1 MSKIETVD
9 NFDDETLNELFAEL
23 DEQNLLIEEEEQKKK
38 AKTETVSADDIQLDE
53 ELLEDEELL
62 AAELEASIEGAAQ
75 VTPEEIQEQINQQ
88 QREAQLDAE
97 QELDLQ
103 EAFEPKV
110 PEATPHEIVND
121 SVSVEDMLKEVEAE
135 QTPMPQ
141 PEERPILP
149 PVEESVDTVCEEL
162 PDDVELQ
169 SKDIPNFEPKQVDK
183 QVKSEKEIER
193 FVSLKYAPDVEA
205 FNRDIQF
212 TDATLDVAMR
222 TQASLAA
229 YQNERA
235 ARVVA
240 QAAKVKLKFE
250 SLEALLYE
258 AYRKHFLA
266 NGEKVTEKAV
276 ENAVRKDSRWIKAK
290 ELYIEA
296 EMYADIHK
304 GFVYALRDR
313 NDMLIQRGAYSR
325 QERQGQLRMN
335 EYQEQHIQTF
345 SQGREAAQ
353 HAMKKNRNLS

>member
-1 MSKIETVD
+1 MLNHAMSVQSDFSIGKSLLTVD
-9 NFDDETLNELFAEL
+9 KIVEAAKGLGYSSVAIVDDMSLHALVDFSNKATKANIKPVFGCRLRVYDDSKYRKPPASSGIAEKR
-23 DEQNLLIEEEEQKKK
+23 NLM
-38 AKTETVSADDIQLDE
+38 
-53 ELLEDEELL
+53 
-62 AAELEASIEGAAQ
+62 
-75 VTPEEIQEQINQQ
+75 
-88 QREAQLDAE
+88 
-97 QELDLQ
+97 
-103 EAFEPKV
+103 FCPKV
-110 PEATPHEIVND
+110 Y
-121 SVSVEDMLKEVEAE
+121 
-135 QTPMPQ
+135 
-141 PEERPILP
+141 
-149 PVEESVDTVCEEL
+149 
-162 PDDVELQ
+162 
-169 SKDIPNFEPKQVDK
+169 
-183 QVKSEKEIER
+183 VKSEKGIKGL
-193 FVSLKYAPDVEA
+193 FKLL
-205 FNRDIQF
+205 
-212 TDATLDVAMR
+212 TDANSKEQYYYHSRTDLDALCKLEDVVVTTGDMYGLFSHPDHERILKVLKAR
-222 TQASLAA
+222 FGDDLYIEFSPINTPLFDRLNYLGYLAYEREKIKTV

-235 ARVVA
+235 ARAVA